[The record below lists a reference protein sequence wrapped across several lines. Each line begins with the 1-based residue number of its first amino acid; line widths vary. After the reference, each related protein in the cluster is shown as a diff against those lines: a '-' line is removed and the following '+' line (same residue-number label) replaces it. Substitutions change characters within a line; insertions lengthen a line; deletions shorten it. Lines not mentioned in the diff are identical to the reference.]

1 MADREEFSLAE
12 YDETIRAVLD
22 SGGEF
27 VIYPKGT
34 SMLPLIRQGRDC
46 VTLAKPS
53 APLKKG
59 DIAFYLRDNG
69 QYVLHR
75 VVGVDNGRYTMCG
88 DNQTAPEKGIDPR
101 QIIGLV
107 IKISVDG
114 KQVQDKFSYKL
125 YKLLWSSFFIRKV
138 LLKFGRI
145 FSQKHFKSGD
155 QTNGSH

>member
-34 SMLPLIRQGRDC
+34 SMLPLIRQGRDS

-53 APLKKG
+53 APLEKG
-59 DIAFYLRDNG
+59 DIALYLRDGG

-75 VVGVDNGRYTMCG
+75 VIGTDGGCYTMCG
-88 DNQTAPEKGIDPR
+88 DNQTAPEKGIEPR
-101 QIIGLV
+101 QIIGRV
-107 IKISVDG
+107 VKINRGGRLMRDG
-114 KQVQDKFSYKL
+114 LLYKFYKL
-125 YKLLWSSFFIRKV
+125 MWRSFFIRRV
-138 LLKFGRI
+138 FLKLGRI
-145 FSQKHFKSGD
+145 FSRGRAGSGER
-155 QTNGSH
+155 TNGSH